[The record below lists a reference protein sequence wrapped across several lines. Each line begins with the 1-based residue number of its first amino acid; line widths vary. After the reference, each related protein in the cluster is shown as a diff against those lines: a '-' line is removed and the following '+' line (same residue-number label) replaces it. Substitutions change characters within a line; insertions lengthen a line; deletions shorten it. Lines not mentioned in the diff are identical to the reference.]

1 MPYTIAMISTLL
13 ATMAL
18 GPSVK
23 PTFTMMLVAGNK
35 HRFTEPKMVTEL
47 SDDKM
52 VLAIQKIVAQ
62 SDQAKEPW
70 SVIEGANIGDQLTTR
85 DKPMVTIVS
94 GRYESYISSS
104 QTITTNGKTKTV
116 AQGTTTTKHLE
127 SLAADVSPETEGSLF
142 FLNFAFGP
150 EKQDLML
157 TNLGALPRI
166 EREKPKDYIEY
177 LKNSIAVSRMSVL
190 DTETWLNDLKGS
202 YRPTMVLCAKGRPQK
217 GDDGMLA
224 FPPAGV
230 ILTYQVTFDKR
241 WSAKLKDIIRVQ

>member
-1 MPYTIAMISTLL
+1 MISTLL

-18 GPSVK
+18 GLVPK
-23 PTFTMMLVAGNK
+23 PTFTLMLVAGNK
-35 HRFTEPKMVTEL
+35 HRFTEPKKVIEP

-52 VLAIQKIVAQ
+52 VLAIQKIVTR

-85 DKPMVTIVS
+85 DRPMVTIVS

-104 QTITTNGKTKTV
+104 QTVTTKGKTKTI
-116 AQGTTTTKHLE
+116 AQGTTTVKHLE
-127 SLAADVSPETEGSLF
+127 SLAAEVSPETEGSLF

-166 EREKPKDYIEY
+166 EREKPKDYTEY

-202 YRPTMVLCAKGRPQK
+202 YRPTMVLCAKGRPQ
-217 GDDGMLA
+217 DGRRDLLA